1 MDKKEK
7 IVVNCKLCL
16 MTNQKPF
23 SVNETKNDLS
33 NQKKNTLPFNNQGV
47 CSACENIKSKKNIDW
62 SQREKELVKG
72 SLPTRD
78 GCDTTGLLASFA
90 WSAWSARSIA

>member
-1 MDKKEK
+1 MDKKK

-33 NQKKNTLPFNNQGV
+33 NQKKNTYHLI
-47 CSACENIKSKKNIDW
+47 IKGYA
-62 SQREKELVKG
+62 QLVE
-72 SLPTRD
+72 
-78 GCDTTGLLASFA
+78 
-90 WSAWSARSIA
+90 I

>member
-47 CSACENIKSKKNIDW
+47 CLACENIKLKKKHRLESKRKRIMEN
-62 SQREKELVKG
+62 L
-72 SLPTRD
+72 
-78 GCDTTGLLASFA
+78 
-90 WSAWSARSIA
+90 